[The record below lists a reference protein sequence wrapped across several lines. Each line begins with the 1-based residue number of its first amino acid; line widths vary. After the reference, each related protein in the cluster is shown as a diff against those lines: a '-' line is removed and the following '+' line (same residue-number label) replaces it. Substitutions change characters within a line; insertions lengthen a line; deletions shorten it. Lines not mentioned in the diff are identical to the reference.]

1 LAEIKAALLV
11 TRIFDNIE
19 LSLGPHL
26 QTTLN
31 EHETMDAAIGYF
43 NLRGWRI
50 FADAIE
56 LKERIP
62 EDRAVTRILIGMV
75 RPHDQDETIDEL
87 QQQLDDNEIIPGPTD
102 NESAFRRRAHLL
114 QQLREQLCRG
124 LPNQTDRTTLR
135 KLRQQV
141 ESGKVQI
148 KVHTSRPLHGKT
160 YIFHRQSANHPVMG
174 FVGSSNLTAAGLISN
189 LELNVDVVDFKAAE
203 SLAGWFQER
212 WDDRLSLTID
222 EDLLRLLDESW
233 VSEVP
238 TDPYLVYLKLCYD
251 LSRDVREGL
260 AEYSVDGTIDSVLL
274 DYQREAVKTLARRIE
289 NRGGTML
296 GDVVGL
302 GKTLTAVAVSILM
315 RDEFG
320 YSTLVVCP
328 KNLETMWIEHMDAYQ
343 VHSKVVPYS
352 MAAKELPNLGKYK
365 FVIIDES
372 HTMRNNERKDYIKL
386 REYIR
391 EFDCRV
397 LLLTATPYNVGFS
410 DVANQLGLWI
420 DPDEDLGLQPTVALG
435 KNPAAFNRLDGKVS
449 TLEAFRVSE
458 EPDDWKRLMSEHLVR
473 RTRTF
478 IKSKAKTAGQIDER
492 GVYLTFSNGEKFYF
506 PKRIPRPLQHT
517 FTQGDP
523 AFVMSADPTFE
534 AIDSFRLPRYDLERY
549 VAKGVAH
556 TPEEEKILED
566 WKRSRGQVKGFV
578 RTNFYKRLSSCG
590 HSFTL
595 SMQRHKARNELFLYA
610 LNSQQLVPTGTILE
624 AMFRQSD
631 SDQDYDAELGGYQ
644 TTLDQYESLVAIK
657 PRSVN
662 WMRPEIFTNEFRVA
676 LETDTALIQELL
688 DSFGQWKASAD
699 SKLQALIQ
707 LVATKHRNEK
717 VLVFTEYADTANYLS
732 EELRKAGVK
741 DVEVATG
748 DSGDPT
754 KIARRFSPL
763 SNQLVGGDVRQSEVG
778 DPVRVLI
785 ATDVLSEGQ
794 NLQDAHIVVN
804 YDLPWAIIK
813 LIQRAG
819 RVDRI
824 GQKFESVIIY
834 SLFHDSVENVLE
846 LRQRLAKRLSHHA
859 KAFGADEQ
867 FFGTPEEVAIIKGAY
882 DGTDLPEMEGD
893 IGVDAASQAYLEWS
907 SAIAVR
913 PELAI
918 QVPEL
923 PDLLRSTKHGPPPAG
938 FNDGLACFV
947 RTTRGFDAYGYA
959 DSQGGVQLVTGQE
972 VLALFRCTPETPG
985 MPDRKDND
993 NLLSALVRGQG
1004 APLARPQVQAGQLRG
1019 TRKRVWNRLTGSLLS
1034 TTNLNDALDSLHRHP
1049 LTYEAE
1055 RMLKKSLAT
1064 GNLEALSELLQRLHR
1079 EDRLTSQAEGLD
1091 PIHIV
1096 SSMGIQQ

>member
-1 LAEIKAALLV
+1 M
-11 TRIFDNIE
+11 TRLFDNIK

-26 QTTLN
+26 QTTLE

-43 NLRGWRI
+43 SLRGWGI
-50 FADAIE
+50 FADSIE
-56 LKERIP
+56 SKARVP
-62 EDRAVTRILIGMV
+62 EDRVITRVLIGMV
-75 RPHDQDETIDEL
+75 SPHEQDATIEEL
-87 QQQLDDNEIIPGPTD
+87 QQRLEGNELVSGPTD
-102 NESAFRRRAHLL
+102 NETAVRRKAHLIE
-114 QQLREQLCRG
+114 QLREQLCRG
-124 LPNQTDRTTLR
+124 LPNHTDRITLR
-135 KLRQQV
+135 KLRNQV
-141 ESGKVQI
+141 ETGKVQL

-160 YIFHRQSANHPVMG
+160 YIFHKQSVNHPVMG
-174 FVGSSNLTAAGLISN
+174 FVGSSNLTAAGLASN
-189 LELNVDVVDFKAAE
+189 LELNVDVVDDKAAE
-203 SLAGWFQER
+203 SLAAWFQER
-212 WDDRLSLTID
+212 WEDRLSLTID
-222 EDLLRLLDESW
+222 SELLRLLEESW

-260 AEYSVDGTIDSVLL
+260 AEYSVGGAIDGVLL
-274 DYQREAVKTLARRIE
+274 DFQREAVKTLARRIE

-328 KNLETMWIEHMDAYQ
+328 KNLESMWTEHMDAYQ
-343 VHSKVVPYS
+343 VHSKIVPYS

-397 LLLTATPYNVGFS
+397 LLLTATPYNLGFS

-435 KNPAAFNRLDGKVS
+435 KNAAAFNKLDGKIS
-449 TLEAFRVSE
+449 TLAAFRISE

-478 IKSKAKTAGQIDER
+478 IKGKAKNAGQFDER

-517 FTQGDP
+517 FSKDDP
-523 AFVMSADPTFE
+523 AFAMSSDVTFD
-534 AIDSFRLPRYDLERY
+534 AIDSLRLPRYDLARH
-549 VAKGVAH
+549 VAENVIH
-556 TPEEEKILED
+556 TPDETKILED
-566 WKRSRGQVKGFV
+566 WKRSRGQVAGFV

-590 HSFTL
+590 HSFIL

-610 LNSQQLVPTGTILE
+610 LNTNQLVPTGTILE

-631 SDQDYDAELGGYQ
+631 SDADYDTELGGYQ
-644 TTLDQYESLVAIK
+644 TTMDQYESLVASDPDSI
-657 PRSVN
+657 N
-662 WMRPEIFTNEFRVA
+662 WMRPEIFTPDFRA
-676 LETDTALIQELL
+676 TLEMDTANIQKLL

-699 SKLQALIQ
+699 SKLQALTE
-707 LVATKHRNEK
+707 LVTSKHKHEK
-717 VLVFTEYADTANYLS
+717 VLVFTEYADTANYLT
-732 EELRKAGVK
+732 EELRKAGVQ

-748 DSGDPT
+748 NSGDPT
-754 KIARRFSPL
+754 KIARRFSPQ
-763 SNQLVGGDVRQSEVG
+763 SNQLVGGDARQVEVE

-824 GQKFESVIIY
+824 GQKSERVIIY
-834 SLFHDSVENVLE
+834 SLFHDSVENILD
-846 LRQRLAKRLSHHA
+846 LRKRLAKRLSHAA

-882 DGTDLPEMEGD
+882 DGTDFPDLEDD

-907 SAIAVR
+907 SAIAAN
-913 PELAI
+913 PGLAA

-923 PDLLRSTKHGPPPAG
+923 PDLLRSTRPGPPPAG
-938 FNDGLACFV
+938 FQDGLGCFV
-947 RTTRGFDAYGYA
+947 RTSRGFDAYGYA
-959 DSQGGVQLVTGQE
+959 DSSGSVQLVTGQE
-972 VLALFRCTPETPG
+972 ILALFRCTLETKG
-985 MPDRKDND
+985 LPDRSDND
-993 NLLSALVRGQG
+993 DLIAALVKGQG
-1004 APLARPQVQAGQLRG
+1004 APLARPQVHAGQLRG
-1019 TRKRVWNRLTGSLLS
+1019 TRKRVWNRLTGSLQATS
-1034 TTNLNDALDSLHRHP
+1034 QVNEALDNLHRHP
-1049 LTYEAE
+1049 LTDEAE
-1055 RMLKKSLAT
+1055 RMLRKSLAT
-1064 GNLEALSELLQRLHR
+1064 GNLEALAGLLALLHR
-1079 EDRLTSQAEGLD
+1079 EERLTTQLDGSD

-1096 SSMGIQQ
+1096 SSMGIQL